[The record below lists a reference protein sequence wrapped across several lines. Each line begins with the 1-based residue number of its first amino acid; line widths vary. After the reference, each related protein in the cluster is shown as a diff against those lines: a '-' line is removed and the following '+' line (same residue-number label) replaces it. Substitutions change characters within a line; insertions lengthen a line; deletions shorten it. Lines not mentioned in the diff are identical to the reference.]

1 VPADFRGG
9 WSFAAVPPRPKCGDR
24 YREVLSHFLSRHE
37 RVKGFAHEPRVTKHL
52 TLDEM
57 RREPSRVARARK
69 FNQWA
74 ASPYELDEELGTEAW
89 QVDGNQ
95 EFFSFWFHLPDDE
108 DWIAVATFQFSAQEP
123 VLRSMT
129 VRPFGEWASRPL
141 TAKALG
147 SVKINEVYRRAHQHL
162 GTPDVAAALG
172 RVPRPKDDFTRV
184 PRPGRRGRSDLSYA
198 RWAAHYV
205 KLEGRPKRLQVLA
218 RQHKVKEQA
227 ARDILYQARRRG
239 LLTTAP
245 PGKAGGELTDKARK
259 VLERGTH

>member
-1 VPADFRGG
+1 
-9 WSFAAVPPRPKCGDR
+9 
-24 YREVLSHFLSRHE
+24 
-37 RVKGFAHEPRVTKHL
+37 
-52 TLDEM
+52 M
-57 RREPSRVARARK
+57 RREASRVTRARK
-69 FNQWA
+69 LSPWT
-74 ASPYELDEELGTEAW
+74 ASPYEWAEELGTEAW
-89 QVDGNQ
+89 EVDGNQ
-95 EFFSFWFHLPDDE
+95 EFFSFWFHLPDNE

-123 VLRSMT
+123 VLHSMT
-129 VRPFGEWASRPL
+129 IRPFGQWASRPL

-147 SVKINEVYRRAHQHL
+147 SVKINEVYRRAHRHL

-218 RQHKVKEQA
+218 RQHKVKEQT

-239 LLTTAP
+239 LLTEAP

-259 VLERGTH
+259 ILERGAH